1 MSLGWFMRQEKN
13 FKVILD
19 TNIFISSIFWKG
31 NSHKIVE
38 LALDKKI
45 EVFTSL
51 EILKELEEVL
61 KEKFE
66 EEQEFIDEQIALI
79 LEYAQVI
86 NPEIKIDIV
95 KEDLDDNKII
105 ECAVTSKADYIISGD
120 SHLTK
125 IKEVLG
131 IKILKP

>member
-1 MSLGWFMRQEKN
+1 M
-13 FKVILD
+13 
-19 TNIFISSIFWKG
+19 
-31 NSHKIVE
+31 E

-131 IKILKP
+131 IKILKPAEFIQDYEKQM